1 MVSDDKPE
9 YLVKNARIIC
19 HHQLLQRQLLRLRQD
34 LDLVSKDE
42 IELDGVEFDSREE
55 IEQLEAMRT
64 GGAIDGYVAKR
75 SQYNLL
81 RAKLEGIRLV
91 CTKDHER
98 SRFVPPPLN
107 GFTLLVGRVGFPKS
121 RVEHILDSS
130 AEFAYHIE
138 SQLLESIPSDL
149 VNLTG
154 IHVEQRGV
162 GTILRGEKKQR

>member
-1 MVSDDKPE
+1 MGLVSDDKPE
-9 YLVKNARIIC
+9 YLVKNARIVC

-81 RAKLEGIRLV
+81 SSKLEGIRLV
-91 CTKDHER
+91 CTKD
-98 SRFVPPPLN
+98 SRA
-107 GFTLLVGRVGFPKS
+107 FTLSFHHHQRLHTSRRTCRVSK
-121 RVEHILDSS
+121 E
-130 AEFAYHIE
+130 
-138 SQLLESIPSDL
+138 
-149 VNLTG
+149 
-154 IHVEQRGV
+154 
-162 GTILRGEKKQR
+162 